1 MSGREARAV
10 EAVDG
15 TRLHYEIEGDG
26 PYDVL
31 LCDGI
36 GCDGYIWRY
45 LWPHLLERARV
56 IHPHVRGHGRS
67 APPADPARVGIAHIA
82 EDFLR
87 VLDACGS
94 ERAVVI
100 GHSMGVQVSLE
111 LWHLA
116 PTRVM
121 GLGLMCGSYGQPA
134 STFRDA
140 QFMKHLLPYL
150 QAAARMGGGPL
161 RSLWRRLTATRL
173 AGIVAQLM
181 ELHPDFTRPRD
192 LESYLAHL
200 ADMDPR
206 VFFDM
211 LAGAEAHTAAPYLE
225 HIDVPTLVIAG
236 ELDRFTPAWLSE
248 AIAQKVPGAEAMCV
262 RDGTHAAPVEQPT
275 VVSLRVERFLDAHFS
290 RLA

>member
-10 EAVDG
+10 EAIDG
-15 TRLHYEIEGDG
+15 TRLHYEVEGDG

-67 APPADPARVGIAHIA
+67 APPADRARVGIAHIA

-121 GLGLMCGSYGQPA
+121 GLGLMCGSYGRPA

-140 QFMKHLLPYL
+140 QFMKHLPRGINFVVTRALGIAQHGAKRVGYTGQVMADFSPPPGERVGFTG
-150 QAAARMGGGPL
+150 QKASASCSGGVPMCEIDGN
-161 RSLWRRLTATRL
+161 
-173 AGIVAQLM
+173 
-181 ELHPDFTRPRD
+181 D
-192 LESYLAHL
+192 
-200 ADMDPR
+200 
-206 VFFDM
+206 
-211 LAGAEAHTAAPYLE
+211 AGASPFHL
-225 HIDVPTLVIAG
+225 G
-236 ELDRFTPAWLSE
+236 
-248 AIAQKVPGAEAMCV
+248 
-262 RDGTHAAPVEQPT
+262 
-275 VVSLRVERFLDAHFS
+275 
-290 RLA
+290 